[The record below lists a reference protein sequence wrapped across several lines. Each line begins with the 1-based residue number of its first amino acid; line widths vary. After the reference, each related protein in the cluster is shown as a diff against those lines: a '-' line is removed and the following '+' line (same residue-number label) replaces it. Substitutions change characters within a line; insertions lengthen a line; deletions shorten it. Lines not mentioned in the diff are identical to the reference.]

1 MLLPILI
8 TRDVYNDKKKLMI
21 HKGET
26 ELSLLLN
33 QNRYVTLEDA
43 ANVLIGDEEEGQ
55 TKYKS
60 KIIYT
65 AKSVSTL

>member
-1 MLLPILI
+1 M
-8 TRDVYNDKKKLMI
+8 
-21 HKGET
+21 
-26 ELSLLLN
+26 SLLLN
-33 QNRYVTLEDA
+33 QNQYVTLEDA

-65 AKSVSTL
+65 AKSVSTLFVNLRF

>member
-8 TRDVYNDKKKLMI
+8 TRDVYKDQKKLIMI
-21 HKGET
+21 HKGST
-26 ELSLLLN
+26 ELSLLFN

-60 KIIYT
+60 KII
-65 AKSVSTL
+65 